1 MSVNWIRRF
10 HTVSF
15 HSGCHMILDE
25 FLWLCVNQ
33 VNKDENDDEN
43 DDEDSIKNSLRQL
56 LTSSTDN

>member
-1 MSVNWIRRF
+1 MSVNWIHRF
-10 HTVSF
+10 HTVSS

-25 FLWLCVNQ
+25 FLCVNQ
-33 VNKDENDDEN
+33 VNKDENEDEN